1 MFFAGHNRLNMV
13 KRYIQSLVACLF
25 NVIVHLQ
32 GPKIFYGYVDSTKD
46 YKNPDSGSVILMS
59 IEVLTR
65 ISGKQFLFNL
75 DASHIAQSL
84 RMPGALFQNLLHLP
98 IFENAVARKFSVEL
112 YNACCRLLCT
122 VLKHHK
128 RYAAFSFASWL
139 FHTSVAICV
148 VF

>member
-1 MFFAGHNRLNMV
+1 MV